1 MQTCPKCK
9 QLIEDDSWFCDQC
22 GTELM
27 VCPSCRT
34 IKRGMTCNQC
44 GTKLVTA
51 KAFAQNGGNVKD
63 PTTPPVG
70 NTQNIGPTQAPNVN
84 PNPVS
89 QPPTGFVGQH
99 TPNTGQPIS
108 NTGQPMPNTGQQT
121 PNTGQPMPNTGQP
134 IADTNS
140 DRTMRPGAT
149 PPPPPSRQPQAKPG
163 HLVCQNP
170 SIRLGIGDGAIIGR
184 RGSYAQ
190 VFAGQGYVSGNHA
203 RLQYNA
209 SGQFEVV
216 DLGSTNGTF
225 VNGQQ
230 LAPNM
235 PRVVNVGDIVKFANL
250 EFAVQI

>member
-51 KAFAQNGGNVKD
+51 KAFAQNGGSVKD

-70 NTQNIGPTQAPNVN
+70 NTQNVGPSPTPNVN
-84 PNPVS
+84 SNPVP
-89 QPPTGFVGQH
+89 QPPTGFVGQ
-99 TPNTGQPIS
+99 PMP
-108 NTGQPMPNTGQQT
+108 NTGQPMPNTGQQVVT
-121 PNTGQPMPNTGQP
+121 PGQP
-134 IADTNS
+134 IADMNT

-149 PPPPPSRQPQAKPG
+149 PPPPPPRQPQAKPG

>member
-1 MQTCPKCK
+1 
-9 QLIEDDSWFCDQC
+9 
-22 GTELM
+22 
-27 VCPSCRT
+27 
-34 IKRGMTCNQC
+34 MTCNQC

-51 KAFAQNGGNVKD
+51 KAFAQNGGSVKD

-70 NTQNIGPTQAPNVN
+70 NTQNIGPSPTPNVN
-84 PNPVS
+84 SNPVP
-89 QPPTGFVGQH
+89 QPPTGFVGQ
-99 TPNTGQPIS
+99 
-108 NTGQPMPNTGQQT
+108 PMPNTGQHT
-121 PNTGQPMPNTGQP
+121 PNTGQPMPNTGQQVVTPGQP
-134 IADTNS
+134 IADMNS

-149 PPPPPSRQPQAKPG
+149 PPPPPRQPQAKPG

-190 VFAGQGYVSGNHA
+190 AFAGQGYVSGNHA

>member
-1 MQTCPKCK
+1 
-9 QLIEDDSWFCDQC
+9 
-22 GTELM
+22 
-27 VCPSCRT
+27 
-34 IKRGMTCNQC
+34 MTCNQC

-51 KAFAQNGGNVKD
+51 KAFAQNRGSVKD

-70 NTQNIGPTQAPNVN
+70 NTQNVGPSPTPNVN
-84 PNPVS
+84 SNPIP
-89 QPPTGFVGQH
+89 QPPTGFVGQ
-99 TPNTGQPIS
+99 PMP
-108 NTGQPMPNTGQQT
+108 NTGQPMPNTGQQVVT
-121 PNTGQPMPNTGQP
+121 PGQP
-134 IADTNS
+134 IADMNT

-149 PPPPPSRQPQAKPG
+149 PPPPPRQPQAKPG

-190 VFAGQGYVSGNHA
+190 AFAGQGYVSGNHA

>member
-1 MQTCPKCK
+1 
-9 QLIEDDSWFCDQC
+9 
-22 GTELM
+22 
-27 VCPSCRT
+27 
-34 IKRGMTCNQC
+34 MTCNQC

-51 KAFAQNGGNVKD
+51 KAFAQNGGSVKD

-70 NTQNIGPTQAPNVN
+70 NTQNIGPSQTPNVN
-84 PNPVS
+84 SNPVP
-89 QPPTGFVGQH
+89 QPPTGFVGQ
-99 TPNTGQPIS
+99 
-108 NTGQPMPNTGQQT
+108 PM

-134 IADTNS
+134 MPNTGQQVVTPGQPIADMNT

-149 PPPPPSRQPQAKPG
+149 PPPPPRQPQAKPG

-190 VFAGQGYVSGNHA
+190 AFAGQGYVSGNHA
-203 RLQYNA
+203 RLQYNV

>member
-51 KAFAQNGGNVKD
+51 KAFAQNGGSVKD

-70 NTQNIGPTQAPNVN
+70 NTQNVGPSPTPNVN
-84 PNPVS
+84 PNPNS
-89 QPPTGFVGQH
+89 QPHTGFVGQ
-99 TPNTGQPIS
+99 PI
-108 NTGQPMPNTGQQT
+108 
-121 PNTGQPMPNTGQP
+121 PNTGQP

-149 PPPPPSRQPQAKPG
+149 PPPPPRQPQAKPG

-170 SIRLGIGDGAIIGR
+170 PIRLGIGDGAIIGR

-190 VFAGQGYVSGNHA
+190 TFAGQGYVSGNHA

-209 SGQFEVV
+209 SGQFEIV

-250 EFAVQI
+250 EFAVLI

>member
-1 MQTCPKCK
+1 
-9 QLIEDDSWFCDQC
+9 
-22 GTELM
+22 
-27 VCPSCRT
+27 
-34 IKRGMTCNQC
+34 MTCNQC

-51 KAFAQNGGNVKD
+51 KAFAQNGGSVKD

-70 NTQNIGPTQAPNVN
+70 NTQNIGPSPTPNVN
-84 PNPVS
+84 SNPIP
-89 QPPTGFVGQH
+89 QPPTGFVGQ
-99 TPNTGQPIS
+99 
-108 NTGQPMPNTGQQT
+108 PMPNTGQHT
-121 PNTGQPMPNTGQP
+121 PNTGQPMPNTGQQVVTPGQP
-134 IADTNS
+134 IADMNT
-140 DRTMRPGAT
+140 DCTMRPGAT
-149 PPPPPSRQPQAKPG
+149 PPPPPRQPQAKPG

-190 VFAGQGYVSGNHA
+190 AFAGQGYVSGNHA

>member
-1 MQTCPKCK
+1 
-9 QLIEDDSWFCDQC
+9 
-22 GTELM
+22 
-27 VCPSCRT
+27 
-34 IKRGMTCNQC
+34 MTCNQC

-51 KAFAQNGGNVKD
+51 KAFAQNGGSVKD

-70 NTQNIGPTQAPNVN
+70 NTQNVGPSPTPNVN
-84 PNPVS
+84 SNPIP
-89 QPPTGFVGQH
+89 QPPTGFVGQ
-99 TPNTGQPIS
+99 
-108 NTGQPMPNTGQQT
+108 PM

-134 IADTNS
+134 MPNTGQQVVTPGQPIADMNT

-149 PPPPPSRQPQAKPG
+149 PPPPPRQPQAKPG

-190 VFAGQGYVSGNHA
+190 AFAGQGYVSGNHA

>member
-1 MQTCPKCK
+1 
-9 QLIEDDSWFCDQC
+9 
-22 GTELM
+22 
-27 VCPSCRT
+27 
-34 IKRGMTCNQC
+34 MTCNQC

-51 KAFAQNGGNVKD
+51 KAFAQNGCSVKD

-70 NTQNIGPTQAPNVN
+70 NTQNVGPSPTPNVN
-84 PNPVS
+84 SNPVP
-89 QPPTGFVGQH
+89 QPPTGFV
-99 TPNTGQPIS
+99 
-108 NTGQPMPNTGQQT
+108 
-121 PNTGQPMPNTGQP
+121 GQPMPNTGQP
-134 IADTNS
+134 IADMNT

-149 PPPPPSRQPQAKPG
+149 PPPPPRQPQAKPG

-190 VFAGQGYVSGNHA
+190 AFAGQGYVSGNHA

-209 SGQFEVV
+209 CGQFEVV

-230 LAPNM
+230 LAPNI

-250 EFAVQI
+250 EFAVLI

>member
-1 MQTCPKCK
+1 
-9 QLIEDDSWFCDQC
+9 
-22 GTELM
+22 
-27 VCPSCRT
+27 
-34 IKRGMTCNQC
+34 MTCNQC

-51 KAFAQNGGNVKD
+51 KAFAQNGGSVKD

-70 NTQNIGPTQAPNVN
+70 NTQNVGPSPTPNVN
-84 PNPVS
+84 SNPVP
-89 QPPTGFVGQH
+89 QPPTGFVGQPMPNTGQH
-99 TPNTGQPIS
+99 TPNTGQPIADM
-108 NTGQPMPNTGQQT
+108 NT
-121 PNTGQPMPNTGQP
+121 
-134 IADTNS
+134 

-149 PPPPPSRQPQAKPG
+149 PPPPPRQPQAKPG

-190 VFAGQGYVSGNHA
+190 AFAGQGYVSGNHA

>member
-1 MQTCPKCK
+1 
-9 QLIEDDSWFCDQC
+9 
-22 GTELM
+22 
-27 VCPSCRT
+27 
-34 IKRGMTCNQC
+34 MTCNQC

-51 KAFAQNGGNVKD
+51 KAFAQNGGSVKD

-70 NTQNIGPTQAPNVN
+70 NTQNVGSSPTPNVN
-84 PNPVS
+84 SNPVP
-89 QPPTGFVGQH
+89 QPPTGFVGQ
-99 TPNTGQPIS
+99 PMP
-108 NTGQPMPNTGQQT
+108 NTGQPMPNTGQQVVT
-121 PNTGQPMPNTGQP
+121 PGQP
-134 IADTNS
+134 IADMNT

-149 PPPPPSRQPQAKPG
+149 PPPPPRQPQAKPG

>member
-1 MQTCPKCK
+1 
-9 QLIEDDSWFCDQC
+9 
-22 GTELM
+22 
-27 VCPSCRT
+27 
-34 IKRGMTCNQC
+34 MTCNQC

-51 KAFAQNGGNVKD
+51 KAFAQNGGSVKD

-70 NTQNIGPTQAPNVN
+70 NTQNIGPSPTPNVN
-84 PNPVS
+84 SNPVP
-89 QPPTGFVGQH
+89 QPPTGFVGQPM
-99 TPNTGQPIS
+99 PNTGQPKP
-108 NTGQPMPNTGQQT
+108 NTGQPMPNTGQQVVT
-121 PNTGQPMPNTGQP
+121 PGQP
-134 IADTNS
+134 IADMNT

-149 PPPPPSRQPQAKPG
+149 PPPPPRQPQAKPG

-190 VFAGQGYVSGNHA
+190 AFAGQGYVSGNHA

>member
-1 MQTCPKCK
+1 
-9 QLIEDDSWFCDQC
+9 
-22 GTELM
+22 
-27 VCPSCRT
+27 
-34 IKRGMTCNQC
+34 MTCNQC

-51 KAFAQNGGNVKD
+51 KAFAQNGGSVKD

-70 NTQNIGPTQAPNVN
+70 NTQNVGPTPTPNVN
-84 PNPVS
+84 SNPVP
-89 QPPTGFVGQH
+89 QPPTGFVGQ
-99 TPNTGQPIS
+99 PMP
-108 NTGQPMPNTGQQT
+108 NTGQPMPNTGQQVV
-121 PNTGQPMPNTGQP
+121 PPGQP
-134 IADTNS
+134 IADMNT

-149 PPPPPSRQPQAKPG
+149 PPPPPRQPQAKPG

-190 VFAGQGYVSGNHA
+190 AFAGQGYVSGNHA

>member
-1 MQTCPKCK
+1 
-9 QLIEDDSWFCDQC
+9 
-22 GTELM
+22 
-27 VCPSCRT
+27 
-34 IKRGMTCNQC
+34 MTCNQC

-51 KAFAQNGGNVKD
+51 KAFAQNGGSVKD

-70 NTQNIGPTQAPNVN
+70 NTQNIGPSPTPNVN
-84 PNPVS
+84 SNPIP
-89 QPPTGFVGQH
+89 QPPTGFVGQ
-99 TPNTGQPIS
+99 
-108 NTGQPMPNTGQQT
+108 PM

-134 IADTNS
+134 MPNTGQQVVTPGQPIADMNT

-149 PPPPPSRQPQAKPG
+149 PPPPPRQPQAKPG

-190 VFAGQGYVSGNHA
+190 AFAGQGYVSGNHA

>member
-1 MQTCPKCK
+1 
-9 QLIEDDSWFCDQC
+9 
-22 GTELM
+22 
-27 VCPSCRT
+27 
-34 IKRGMTCNQC
+34 MTCNQC

-51 KAFAQNGGNVKD
+51 KAFAQNGGSVKD

-70 NTQNIGPTQAPNVN
+70 NTQNVGPSPTPNVN
-84 PNPVS
+84 SNPIP
-89 QPPTGFVGQH
+89 QPPTGFVGQ
-99 TPNTGQPIS
+99 
-108 NTGQPMPNTGQQT
+108 PMPNTGQH
-121 PNTGQPMPNTGQP
+121 MPNTGQQVVTPGQP
-134 IADTNS
+134 IADMNT

-149 PPPPPSRQPQAKPG
+149 PPPPPPRQPQAKPG

-190 VFAGQGYVSGNHA
+190 AFAGQGYVSGNHA

>member
-1 MQTCPKCK
+1 
-9 QLIEDDSWFCDQC
+9 
-22 GTELM
+22 
-27 VCPSCRT
+27 
-34 IKRGMTCNQC
+34 MTCNQC

-51 KAFAQNGGNVKD
+51 KAFAQNGGSVKD

-70 NTQNIGPTQAPNVN
+70 NTQNIGPSPTPNVN
-84 PNPVS
+84 SNPVP
-89 QPPTGFVGQH
+89 QPPTGFVGQ
-99 TPNTGQPIS
+99 
-108 NTGQPMPNTGQQT
+108 PMPNTGQHT
-121 PNTGQPMPNTGQP
+121 PNSGQQVVTPGQP
-134 IADTNS
+134 IADMNT

-149 PPPPPSRQPQAKPG
+149 PPPPPRQPQAKPG

-190 VFAGQGYVSGNHA
+190 AFAGQGYVSGNHA

>member
-51 KAFAQNGGNVKD
+51 KAFAQNGGSVKD

-70 NTQNIGPTQAPNVN
+70 NTQNVGPSPTPNVN
-84 PNPVS
+84 SNPIP
-89 QPPTGFVGQH
+89 QPPTGFVGQPMPNTGQH
-99 TPNTGQPIS
+99 TPNTGQ
-108 NTGQPMPNTGQQT
+108 QVVT
-121 PNTGQPMPNTGQP
+121 PGQP
-134 IADTNS
+134 IADMNT

-149 PPPPPSRQPQAKPG
+149 PPPPPRQPQAKPG

-190 VFAGQGYVSGNHA
+190 AFAGQGYVSGNHA

>member
-51 KAFAQNGGNVKD
+51 KAFAQNGGSVKD

-70 NTQNIGPTQAPNVN
+70 NTQNVGPSPTPNVN
-84 PNPVS
+84 PNPNS
-89 QPPTGFVGQH
+89 QPHTGFVGQH
-99 TPNTGQPIS
+99 TPNIGQPI
-108 NTGQPMPNTGQQT
+108 PNTGQQVAT
-121 PNTGQPMPNTGQP
+121 PGQP

-149 PPPPPSRQPQAKPG
+149 PPPPPRQPQAKPG

-170 SIRLGIGDGAIIGR
+170 PIRLGIGDGAIIGR

-190 VFAGQGYVSGNHA
+190 TFAGQGYVSGNHA

-209 SGQFEVV
+209 SGQFEIV

-250 EFAVQI
+250 EFAVLI

>member
-1 MQTCPKCK
+1 
-9 QLIEDDSWFCDQC
+9 
-22 GTELM
+22 
-27 VCPSCRT
+27 
-34 IKRGMTCNQC
+34 MTFNQC

-51 KAFAQNGGNVKD
+51 KAFAQNGGSVKD

-70 NTQNIGPTQAPNVN
+70 NTQNVGPSPTPNVN
-84 PNPVS
+84 SNPIP
-89 QPPTGFVGQH
+89 QPPTGFVGQ
-99 TPNTGQPIS
+99 
-108 NTGQPMPNTGQQT
+108 PM
-121 PNTGQPMPNTGQP
+121 PNTGQPMPNTGQHTPNTGQQVVTPGQP
-134 IADTNS
+134 IADMNT

-149 PPPPPSRQPQAKPG
+149 PPPPPRQPQAKPG

-190 VFAGQGYVSGNHA
+190 AFAGQGYVSGNHA

>member
-1 MQTCPKCK
+1 
-9 QLIEDDSWFCDQC
+9 
-22 GTELM
+22 
-27 VCPSCRT
+27 
-34 IKRGMTCNQC
+34 MTCNQC

-51 KAFAQNGGNVKD
+51 KAFAQNGGSVKD

-70 NTQNIGPTQAPNVN
+70 NTQNVGPSPTPNVN
-84 PNPVS
+84 SNHVP
-89 QPPTGFVGQH
+89 QPPTGFVGQ
-99 TPNTGQPIS
+99 PMP
-108 NTGQPMPNTGQQT
+108 NTGQPMPNTGQQVVT
-121 PNTGQPMPNTGQP
+121 PGQP
-134 IADTNS
+134 IADMNT

-149 PPPPPSRQPQAKPG
+149 PPPPPRQPQAKPG

>member
-51 KAFAQNGGNVKD
+51 KAFAQNGGSVKD

-70 NTQNIGPTQAPNVN
+70 NTQNVGPSPTPNVN
-84 PNPVS
+84 SNPVP
-89 QPPTGFVGQH
+89 QPPTGFVGQ
-99 TPNTGQPIS
+99 PMP
-108 NTGQPMPNTGQQT
+108 NTGQPMPNTGQQVVT
-121 PNTGQPMPNTGQP
+121 PGQP
-134 IADTNS
+134 IADMNT

-149 PPPPPSRQPQAKPG
+149 PPPPPRQPQAKPG

-190 VFAGQGYVSGNHA
+190 AFAGQGYVSGNHA

-230 LAPNM
+230 LTPNM

>member
-1 MQTCPKCK
+1 
-9 QLIEDDSWFCDQC
+9 
-22 GTELM
+22 
-27 VCPSCRT
+27 
-34 IKRGMTCNQC
+34 MTCNQC

-51 KAFAQNGGNVKD
+51 KAFAQNGGSVKD

-70 NTQNIGPTQAPNVN
+70 NTQNVGPSPTPNVN
-84 PNPVS
+84 SNPIP
-89 QPPTGFVGQH
+89 QPPTGFVGQ
-99 TPNTGQPIS
+99 
-108 NTGQPMPNTGQQT
+108 PMPNTGQH
-121 PNTGQPMPNTGQP
+121 MPNTGQQVVTPGQP
-134 IADTNS
+134 IADMNT

-149 PPPPPSRQPQAKPG
+149 PPPPPRQPQAKPG

-190 VFAGQGYVSGNHA
+190 AFAGQGYVSGNHA

>member
-9 QLIEDDSWFCDQC
+9 QLIEDNSWFCDQC

-51 KAFAQNGGNVKD
+51 KAFAQNGGSVKD

-70 NTQNIGPTQAPNVN
+70 NTQNVGPSPTPNVN
-84 PNPVS
+84 SNPVP
-89 QPPTGFVGQH
+89 QPPTGFVGQ
-99 TPNTGQPIS
+99 PMP
-108 NTGQPMPNTGQQT
+108 NTGQPMPNTGQQVVT
-121 PNTGQPMPNTGQP
+121 PGQP
-134 IADTNS
+134 IADMNT

-149 PPPPPSRQPQAKPG
+149 PPPPPRQPQAKPG

-190 VFAGQGYVSGNHA
+190 AFAGQGYVSGNHA

-209 SGQFEVV
+209 CGQFEVV

-230 LAPNM
+230 LAPNI

>member
-1 MQTCPKCK
+1 
-9 QLIEDDSWFCDQC
+9 
-22 GTELM
+22 
-27 VCPSCRT
+27 
-34 IKRGMTCNQC
+34 MTCNQC

-51 KAFAQNGGNVKD
+51 KAFAQNRGSVKD

-70 NTQNIGPTQAPNVN
+70 NTQNVGPSPTPNVN
-84 PNPVS
+84 SNPVP
-89 QPPTGFVGQH
+89 QPPTGFVGQ
-99 TPNTGQPIS
+99 
-108 NTGQPMPNTGQQT
+108 PMPNTGQHT
-121 PNTGQPMPNTGQP
+121 PNTGQPMPNTGQQVVTPGQP
-134 IADTNS
+134 IADMNS

-149 PPPPPSRQPQAKPG
+149 PPPPPRQPQAKPG

-190 VFAGQGYVSGNHA
+190 AFAGQGYVSGNHA

>member
-1 MQTCPKCK
+1 
-9 QLIEDDSWFCDQC
+9 
-22 GTELM
+22 
-27 VCPSCRT
+27 
-34 IKRGMTCNQC
+34 MTCNQC

-51 KAFAQNGGNVKD
+51 KAFAQNGGCVKD

-70 NTQNIGPTQAPNVN
+70 NTQNVGPSPTPNVN
-84 PNPVS
+84 SNPVP
-89 QPPTGFVGQH
+89 QPPTGFV
-99 TPNTGQPIS
+99 
-108 NTGQPMPNTGQQT
+108 
-121 PNTGQPMPNTGQP
+121 GQPMPNTGQP
-134 IADTNS
+134 IADMNT
-140 DRTMRPGAT
+140 DGPMRPGAT
-149 PPPPPSRQPQAKPG
+149 PPPPTRQPQAKPG

-190 VFAGQGYVSGNHA
+190 AFAGQGYVSGNHA

-209 SGQFEVV
+209 CGQFEVV

>member
-1 MQTCPKCK
+1 
-9 QLIEDDSWFCDQC
+9 
-22 GTELM
+22 
-27 VCPSCRT
+27 
-34 IKRGMTCNQC
+34 MTCNQC

-51 KAFAQNGGNVKD
+51 KAFAQNGGSVKD

-70 NTQNIGPTQAPNVN
+70 NTQNIGPSPTPNVN
-84 PNPVS
+84 SNPVP
-89 QPPTGFVGQH
+89 QPPTGFVGQ
-99 TPNTGQPIS
+99 
-108 NTGQPMPNTGQQT
+108 PMPNTGQH
-121 PNTGQPMPNTGQP
+121 MPNTGQQVVTPGQP
-134 IADTNS
+134 IADMNT

-149 PPPPPSRQPQAKPG
+149 PPPPPRQPQAKPG

-190 VFAGQGYVSGNHA
+190 AFAGQGYVSGNHA

>member
-1 MQTCPKCK
+1 
-9 QLIEDDSWFCDQC
+9 
-22 GTELM
+22 
-27 VCPSCRT
+27 
-34 IKRGMTCNQC
+34 MTCNQC

-51 KAFAQNGGNVKD
+51 KAFAQNGGSVKD

-70 NTQNIGPTQAPNVN
+70 NTQNVGPSPTPNVN
-84 PNPVS
+84 SNPIP
-89 QPPTGFVGQH
+89 QPPTGFVEQH
-99 TPNTGQPIS
+99 MPNTGQH
-108 NTGQPMPNTGQQT
+108 MPNTGQQVVT
-121 PNTGQPMPNTGQP
+121 PGQP
-134 IADTNS
+134 IADMNT

-149 PPPPPSRQPQAKPG
+149 PPPPPRQPQAKPG

-190 VFAGQGYVSGNHA
+190 AFAGQGYVSGNHA

>member
-1 MQTCPKCK
+1 
-9 QLIEDDSWFCDQC
+9 
-22 GTELM
+22 
-27 VCPSCRT
+27 
-34 IKRGMTCNQC
+34 MTCNQC

-51 KAFAQNGGNVKD
+51 KAFAQNGGSVKD

-70 NTQNIGPTQAPNVN
+70 NTQNVGPSPTPNVN
-84 PNPVS
+84 SNPVP
-89 QPPTGFVGQH
+89 QPPTGFVGQ
-99 TPNTGQPIS
+99 
-108 NTGQPMPNTGQQT
+108 PMPNTGQHT
-121 PNTGQPMPNTGQP
+121 PNTGQPMPNTGQQVVPPGQP
-134 IADTNS
+134 IADMNT

-149 PPPPPSRQPQAKPG
+149 PPPPPPRQPQAKPG

-230 LAPNM
+230 LTPNI

-250 EFAVQI
+250 EFAVLI

>member
-1 MQTCPKCK
+1 
-9 QLIEDDSWFCDQC
+9 
-22 GTELM
+22 
-27 VCPSCRT
+27 
-34 IKRGMTCNQC
+34 MTCNQC

-51 KAFAQNGGNVKD
+51 KAFAQNGGSVKD

-70 NTQNIGPTQAPNVN
+70 NTQNVGPTPTPNVN
-84 PNPVS
+84 SNPVP
-89 QPPTGFVGQH
+89 QPPTGFVGQ
-99 TPNTGQPIS
+99 
-108 NTGQPMPNTGQQT
+108 PMPNTGQHT
-121 PNTGQPMPNTGQP
+121 PNTGQPMPNTGQQVVTPGQP
-134 IADTNS
+134 IADMNT

-149 PPPPPSRQPQAKPG
+149 PPPPPRQPQAKPG

-190 VFAGQGYVSGNHA
+190 AFAGQGYVSGNHA

-230 LAPNM
+230 LTPNM

>member
-51 KAFAQNGGNVKD
+51 KAFAQNGGSVKD

-70 NTQNIGPTQAPNVN
+70 NTQNVGPSPTPNVN
-84 PNPVS
+84 SNPVP
-89 QPPTGFVGQH
+89 QPPTGFVGQ
-99 TPNTGQPIS
+99 PMP
-108 NTGQPMPNTGQQT
+108 NTGQPMPNTGQQVVT
-121 PNTGQPMPNTGQP
+121 PGQP
-134 IADTNS
+134 IADMNT

-149 PPPPPSRQPQAKPG
+149 PPPPPPRQPQAKPG

-190 VFAGQGYVSGNHA
+190 AFAGQGYVSGNHA

-230 LAPNM
+230 LAPNI

-250 EFAVQI
+250 EFAVQIKKPMKL

>member
-1 MQTCPKCK
+1 
-9 QLIEDDSWFCDQC
+9 
-22 GTELM
+22 
-27 VCPSCRT
+27 
-34 IKRGMTCNQC
+34 
-44 GTKLVTA
+44 
-51 KAFAQNGGNVKD
+51 
-63 PTTPPVG
+63 
-70 NTQNIGPTQAPNVN
+70 
-84 PNPVS
+84 
-89 QPPTGFVGQH
+89 
-99 TPNTGQPIS
+99 
-108 NTGQPMPNTGQQT
+108 MPNTGQQVVT
-121 PNTGQPMPNTGQP
+121 PGQP
-134 IADTNS
+134 IADMNT

-149 PPPPPSRQPQAKPG
+149 PPPPHRQPQAKPG

-190 VFAGQGYVSGNHA
+190 AFAGQGYVSGNHA

>member
-1 MQTCPKCK
+1 
-9 QLIEDDSWFCDQC
+9 
-22 GTELM
+22 
-27 VCPSCRT
+27 
-34 IKRGMTCNQC
+34 MTCNQC

-51 KAFAQNGGNVKD
+51 KAFAQNGGSVKD

-70 NTQNIGPTQAPNVN
+70 NTQNIGPSPTPNVN
-84 PNPVS
+84 SNPVP
-89 QPPTGFVGQH
+89 QPPTGFVGQ
-99 TPNTGQPIS
+99 
-108 NTGQPMPNTGQQT
+108 PMPNTGQPM

-134 IADTNS
+134 IADMNT

-149 PPPPPSRQPQAKPG
+149 PPPPPRQPQAKPG

-190 VFAGQGYVSGNHA
+190 AFAGQGYVSGNHA

>member
-1 MQTCPKCK
+1 
-9 QLIEDDSWFCDQC
+9 
-22 GTELM
+22 
-27 VCPSCRT
+27 
-34 IKRGMTCNQC
+34 MTCNQC

-51 KAFAQNGGNVKD
+51 KAFAQNGGSVKD

-70 NTQNIGPTQAPNVN
+70 NTQNIGPSPTPNVN
-84 PNPVS
+84 SNPVP
-89 QPPTGFVGQH
+89 QPPTGFVGQ
-99 TPNTGQPIS
+99 PMP
-108 NTGQPMPNTGQQT
+108 NTGQPMPNTGQQVVT
-121 PNTGQPMPNTGQP
+121 PGQP
-134 IADTNS
+134 IADMNT

-149 PPPPPSRQPQAKPG
+149 PPPPPRQPQAKPG

-190 VFAGQGYVSGNHA
+190 AFAGQGYVSGNHA

>member
-1 MQTCPKCK
+1 
-9 QLIEDDSWFCDQC
+9 
-22 GTELM
+22 
-27 VCPSCRT
+27 
-34 IKRGMTCNQC
+34 MTCNQC

-51 KAFAQNGGNVKD
+51 KAFAQNGGSVKD

-70 NTQNIGPTQAPNVN
+70 NTQNVGPSPTPNVN
-84 PNPVS
+84 SNPVP
-89 QPPTGFVGQH
+89 QPPTGFVGQ
-99 TPNTGQPIS
+99 PMP
-108 NTGQPMPNTGQQT
+108 NTGQPMPNTGQQVVT
-121 PNTGQPMPNTGQP
+121 PGQP
-134 IADTNS
+134 IADMNT

-149 PPPPPSRQPQAKPG
+149 PPPPPPRQPQAKPG

-190 VFAGQGYVSGNHA
+190 AFAGQGYVSGNHA

-209 SGQFEVV
+209 CGQFEVV

-230 LAPNM
+230 LAPNI

>member
-1 MQTCPKCK
+1 
-9 QLIEDDSWFCDQC
+9 
-22 GTELM
+22 
-27 VCPSCRT
+27 
-34 IKRGMTCNQC
+34 MTCNQC

-51 KAFAQNGGNVKD
+51 KAFAQNGGSVKD

-70 NTQNIGPTQAPNVN
+70 NTQNVGPSPTPNVN
-84 PNPVS
+84 SNPVP
-89 QPPTGFVGQH
+89 QPPTGFVGQ
-99 TPNTGQPIS
+99 
-108 NTGQPMPNTGQQT
+108 PM

-134 IADTNS
+134 MPNTGQQVVTPGQPIADMNT

-149 PPPPPSRQPQAKPG
+149 PPPPPRQPQAKPG

-190 VFAGQGYVSGNHA
+190 AFAGQGYVSGNHA
-203 RLQYNA
+203 RLQYNV

>member
-1 MQTCPKCK
+1 
-9 QLIEDDSWFCDQC
+9 
-22 GTELM
+22 
-27 VCPSCRT
+27 
-34 IKRGMTCNQC
+34 MTCNQC

-51 KAFAQNGGNVKD
+51 KAFAQNGGSVKD

-70 NTQNIGPTQAPNVN
+70 NTQNVGPSPTPNVN
-84 PNPVS
+84 SNPVP
-89 QPPTGFVGQH
+89 QPPTGFVE
-99 TPNTGQPIS
+99 
-108 NTGQPMPNTGQQT
+108 QPM

-134 IADTNS
+134 MPNTGQQVVTPGQPIADMNT

-149 PPPPPSRQPQAKPG
+149 PPPPPRQPQAKPG

-190 VFAGQGYVSGNHA
+190 AFAGQGYVSGNHA

>member
-51 KAFAQNGGNVKD
+51 KAFAQNGGSVKD

-70 NTQNIGPTQAPNVN
+70 NTQNVGPTPTPNVN
-84 PNPVS
+84 SNPVP
-89 QPPTGFVGQH
+89 QPPTGFVGQ
-99 TPNTGQPIS
+99 PMP
-108 NTGQPMPNTGQQT
+108 NTGQPMPNTGQQVVT
-121 PNTGQPMPNTGQP
+121 PGQP
-134 IADTNS
+134 IADMNT

-149 PPPPPSRQPQAKPG
+149 PPPPPRQPQAKPG

-190 VFAGQGYVSGNHA
+190 AFAGQGYVSGNHA

-209 SGQFEVV
+209 CGQFEVV

-230 LAPNM
+230 LAPNI

>member
-1 MQTCPKCK
+1 
-9 QLIEDDSWFCDQC
+9 
-22 GTELM
+22 
-27 VCPSCRT
+27 
-34 IKRGMTCNQC
+34 MTCNQC

-51 KAFAQNGGNVKD
+51 KAFAQNGGSVKD

-70 NTQNIGPTQAPNVN
+70 NTQNVGPTPTPNVN
-84 PNPVS
+84 SNPIP
-89 QPPTGFVGQH
+89 QPPTGFVGQ
-99 TPNTGQPIS
+99 PMP
-108 NTGQPMPNTGQQT
+108 NTGQPMPNTGQQVVT
-121 PNTGQPMPNTGQP
+121 PGQP
-134 IADTNS
+134 IADMNT

-149 PPPPPSRQPQAKPG
+149 PPPPPRQPQAKPG

-190 VFAGQGYVSGNHA
+190 AFAGQGYVSGNHA

>member
-1 MQTCPKCK
+1 
-9 QLIEDDSWFCDQC
+9 
-22 GTELM
+22 
-27 VCPSCRT
+27 
-34 IKRGMTCNQC
+34 MTCNQC

-51 KAFAQNGGNVKD
+51 KAFAQNGGSVKD

-70 NTQNIGPTQAPNVN
+70 NTQNVGPSPTPNVN
-84 PNPVS
+84 SNPIP
-89 QPPTGFVGQH
+89 QPPTGFVGQPM
-99 TPNTGQPIS
+99 PNTGQHMP
-108 NTGQPMPNTGQQT
+108 NTGQPMPNTGQQVVT
-121 PNTGQPMPNTGQP
+121 PGQP
-134 IADTNS
+134 IADMNT
-140 DRTMRPGAT
+140 DRTMRPGST
-149 PPPPPSRQPQAKPG
+149 PPPPPRQPQAKPG

-190 VFAGQGYVSGNHA
+190 AFAGQGYVSGNHA

>member
-1 MQTCPKCK
+1 
-9 QLIEDDSWFCDQC
+9 
-22 GTELM
+22 
-27 VCPSCRT
+27 
-34 IKRGMTCNQC
+34 MTCNHC

-51 KAFAQNGGNVKD
+51 KAFAQNRGSVKD

-70 NTQNIGPTQAPNVN
+70 NTQNVGPSPTPNVN
-84 PNPVS
+84 SNPIP
-89 QPPTGFVGQH
+89 QPPTGVVEQH
-99 TPNTGQPIS
+99 
-108 NTGQPMPNTGQQT
+108 MPNTGQHR
-121 PNTGQPMPNTGQP
+121 PNTGQQVVTPGQP
-134 IADTNS
+134 IADMNT

-149 PPPPPSRQPQAKPG
+149 PPPPPRQPQAKPG

-190 VFAGQGYVSGNHA
+190 AFAGQGYVSGNHA